1 MTIMGHYNNKQ
12 MHCTVKV
19 VRERWSEREKEM
31 LSCFQ
36 HLELSSGV
44 AQKVVND
51 AQYDAQTKIIKRTA
65 GISSLIYRPKV

>member
-1 MTIMGHYNNKQ
+1 M
-12 MHCTVKV
+12 
-19 VRERWSEREKEM
+19 VRERERERQERERESAKERWSEREKEM